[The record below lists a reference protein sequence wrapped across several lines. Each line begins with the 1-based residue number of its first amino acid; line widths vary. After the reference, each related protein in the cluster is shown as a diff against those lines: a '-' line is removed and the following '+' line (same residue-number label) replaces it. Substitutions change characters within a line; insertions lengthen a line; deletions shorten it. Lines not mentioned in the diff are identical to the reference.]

1 MVEHGLLARHCR
13 AAVRRPG
20 ARRRAG
26 GSRAASVLPSRGA
39 FPGRNDAVS
48 EARAL
53 TPCPRRGREITMIRR
68 FTRISP
74 DRAQPRDWL
83 ACPVKSLSVRSPRPN
98 LHASRFHLDVLHGAA
113 PSVPDPPAPPPRP
126 PPAQDASLSHPSPL
140 RPPD

>member
-1 MVEHGLLARHCR
+1 MDEHGLLAGQCR
-13 AAVRRPG
+13 AAVRMPG
-20 ARRRAG
+20 ALRRAG
-26 GSRAASVLPSRGA
+26 GSRAAAVLPSRGA

-83 ACPVKSLSVRSPRPN
+83 ACPVKPLYVRSPRPN
-98 LHASRFHLDVLHGAA
+98 LPASRFPLDVLPG
-113 PSVPDPPAPPPRP
+113 PAPPDPAHPPRT
-126 PPAQDASLSHPSPL
+126 
-140 RPPD
+140 

>member
-1 MVEHGLLARHCR
+1 MACGGSSGMDEHGLLARHCR
-13 AAVRRPG
+13 AAVRMPG
-20 ARRRAG
+20 ALRRAG
-26 GSRAASVLPSRGA
+26 GSRAAAVLPSRGA

-98 LHASRFHLDVLHGAA
+98 LHEIGRAHV
-113 PSVPDPPAPPPRP
+113 
-126 PPAQDASLSHPSPL
+126 
-140 RPPD
+140 

>member
-1 MVEHGLLARHCR
+1 M
-13 AAVRRPG
+13 PG
-20 ARRRAG
+20 ALRRAG
-26 GSRAASVLPSRGA
+26 GSRAAAVLPSRGA

-113 PSVPDPPAPPPRP
+113 PSVPRSEEHTSEL
-126 PPAQDASLSHPSPL
+126 QSLMRISFAVFCLKKKNNMKPTK
-140 RPPD
+140 